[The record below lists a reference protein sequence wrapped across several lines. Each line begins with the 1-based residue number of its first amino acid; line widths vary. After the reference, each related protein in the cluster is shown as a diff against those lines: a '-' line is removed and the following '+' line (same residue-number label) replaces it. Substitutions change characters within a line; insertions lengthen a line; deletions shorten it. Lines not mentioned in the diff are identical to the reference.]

1 MQDMICVSWLT
12 FHELEHFVCDHGF
25 DYLGTTRHSGDY
37 LVREEELQVRCMYP
51 DMIWIFRKVS
61 E

>member
-1 MQDMICVSWLT
+1 MQDMMYVSWLP

-25 DYLGTTRHSGDY
+25 DYLGTARHSGDY
-37 LVREEELQVRCMYP
+37 LVREGELQVRCMYP
-51 DMIWIFRKVS
+51 DMVWIFRKVS